1 MNRQLIFL
9 TGHRKSGT
17 TMFHSLFDG
26 HPSLNIYPVD
36 LTVLYAYFPHII
48 SSDLSDEA
56 LLNRLD
62 KVVFGTLE
70 AKLEFHKLEVDLA
83 KFRQLFR
90 SNLSNEG
97 LRNPGMII
105 ESMLS
110 SWVTFRGLDPAKP
123 FVVKETSSDIYA
135 QEISEWFPNT
145 RFIQLVRDP
154 RDNYAALKAGVSN
167 YYSAMGETELTTLA
181 SLINRA
187 LIDMKMALNN
197 PSILGESQYRV
208 VRFED
213 LVVNTERT
221 MTDIAKFLNIEP
233 SDHLNTPTFMGVT
246 TAGNSHEGKK
256 MVRVSKQNIA
266 RWKKRISKEE
276 AMIIEFAFEGV
287 MEKFDY
293 VAEFSPE
300 ESSRAFA
307 EYYKWSNY
315 HYYFHDPFA
324 AKG

>member
-26 HPSLNIYPVD
+26 HPALNIYPVD

-48 SSDLSDEA
+48 SSDLSNEA

-62 KVVFGTLE
+62 KVIFGTLE
-70 AKLEFHKLEVDLA
+70 AKLEFHQLEIDLA

-90 SNLSNEG
+90 KNLSNEG
-97 LRNPGMII
+97 LRNPAMII

-110 SWVTFRGLDPAKP
+110 SWVTLQDLDPAKP
-123 FVVKETSSDIYA
+123 FVVKETSADIYA
-135 QEISEWFPNT
+135 QEIMQWFPNT

-213 LVVNTERT
+213 LVVNTEQV
-221 MTDIAKFLNIEP
+221 MSDIAKFLNIEP
-233 SDHLNTPTFMGVT
+233 SDHLNTPTFMGVP

-276 AMIIEFAFEGV
+276 AMIIEFSFKGV
-287 MEKFDY
+287 MEKFHY
-293 VAEFSPE
+293 LAEFSPK

-324 AKG
+324 VKR